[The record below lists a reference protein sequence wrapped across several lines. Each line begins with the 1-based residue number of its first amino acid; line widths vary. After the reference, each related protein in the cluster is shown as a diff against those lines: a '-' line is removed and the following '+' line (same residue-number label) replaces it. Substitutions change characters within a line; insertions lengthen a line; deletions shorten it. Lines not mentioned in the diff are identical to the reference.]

1 MRRLMLPAV
10 IRAGS
15 PPEAFP
21 PVQRALS
28 EPNGLLAVGG
38 DLSAE
43 RLQAAYR
50 RGIFPWYTEREPILW
65 WCPDPRAVLY
75 PEAVRVSRSLRRVM
89 RQGRFTLTAD
99 TAFDAVLEAC
109 AAPRPGQDGT
119 WISRAMMAAY
129 GRLHALGLA
138 HSLEVWREGRLV
150 GGLYGVA
157 LGAVFFGES
166 MFSRQSDTSK
176 IALATLAGMGFQLI
190 DCQVPSAHLAS
201 MGAVEIPRER
211 FLGHLDEWCEGPG
224 PGFSVPAAAP

>member
-1 MRRLMLPAV
+1 
-10 IRAGS
+10 
-15 PPEAFP
+15 
-21 PVQRALS
+21 
-28 EPNGLLAVGG
+28 
-38 DLSAE
+38 
-43 RLQAAYR
+43 
-50 RGIFPWYTEREPILW
+50 
-65 WCPDPRAVLY
+65 
-75 PEAVRVSRSLRRVM
+75 M